1 MKAEDKRVTSNAE
14 TATEMDGLKVD
25 SAFKTLLRIFF
36 VTFKVGAFTFGGG
49 YAMIP
54 ILQSEFVDKTGWI
67 EEKDIVDVFAV
78 AQSVPGVI
86 AINCCI
92 LIGNKI
98 AGPRGGFMAAFGCV
112 TPSFL
117 IISVITMVYNSFIA
131 NPHVLGALR
140 AIQAAVVALL
150 LSAVVRLSKQSL
162 RDAVCVGL
170 AAVVMAVSFF
180 FSFNV
185 VFILISAAVFGL
197 VFGRGRV
204 K

>member
-1 MKAEDKRVTSNAE
+1 MGDTPEKNTKDIIR
-14 TATEMDGLKVD
+14 
-25 SAFKTLLRIFF
+25 TLLKIFF

-86 AINCCI
+86 AVNSCI

-98 AGPRGGFMAAFGCV
+98 AGPRGGFTAAFGCV
-112 TPSFL
+112 APSFF
-117 IISVITMVYNSFIA
+117 IISVITLLYNSFIA
-131 NPHVLGALR
+131 NAHVLGALR

-150 LSAVVRLSKQSL
+150 LSSVVRLSKQSIKDKL
-162 RDAVCVGL
+162 CLAVAFIV
-170 AAVVMAVSFF
+170 AAVSFF
-180 FSFNV
+180 LKINV
-185 VFILISAAVFGL
+185 AFILIGAALFGL
-197 VFGRGRV
+197 LAGRGRA
-204 K
+204 

>member
-1 MKAEDKRVTSNAE
+1 MGDKPKKTIKEDN
-14 TATEMDGLKVD
+14 
-25 SAFKTLLRIFF
+25 LLRTLIKIFF

-86 AINCCI
+86 AVNSCI

-98 AGPRGGFMAAFGCV
+98 AGPRGGFTAAFGCV
-112 TPSFL
+112 APSFI
-117 IISVITMVYNSFIA
+117 IISAITLVYGSFIENA
-131 NPHVLGALR
+131 YVLGALR

-150 LSAVVRLSKQSL
+150 LSAVVRLSKQSIKDIL
-162 RDAVCVGL
+162 CIIVAACV
-170 AAVVMAVSFF
+170 AAISFF
-180 FSFNV
+180 LKINV
-185 VFILISAAVFGL
+185 VFILIGAAAFGL
-197 VFGRGRV
+197 LAGRGRA
-204 K
+204 